1 MKFPNDVRK
10 QKVIKCFR
18 NLGFE
23 LVREGNHIIM
33 QRKNED
39 WTITPLVMPN
49 HNTINSGTLRA
60 IITQIGLSR
69 DEFLDALIKSW

>member
-39 WTITPLVMPN
+39 
-49 HNTINSGTLRA
+49 
-60 IITQIGLSR
+60 
-69 DEFLDALIKSW
+69 

>member
-10 QKVIKCFR
+10 QKVIKCFS

-33 QRKNED
+33 QRTNED
-39 WTITPLVMPN
+39 GTITPLVMPN

-69 DEFLDALIKSW
+69 DEFLDALIKS